1 MKFFITF
8 FTCLFIIL
16 SAFSQSKSYYFIQ
29 AQKNIELEVA
39 DSITNITWEKQN
51 ESGDFEILSGV
62 SANVYAAPTESG
74 TYRVLYHASCG
85 DIISDSIE
93 VVVYDTITEVINY
106 TQVGA
111 HHFYK
116 SGVSPKEMKVLEFEA
131 ADLLQA
137 GYSIEN
143 MALGGYFLEEFRAA
157 GVSDAELTAAGII
170 GSITDTDGKVYTWVR
185 VGEQIWM
192 AQNMAYSCETKA
204 ECRGDEC
211 LPTDI
216 KYSAETGQYYYDLLA
231 NPFGGG
237 TSFYIDCALKVCPA
251 GWHVPSEAEWNELF
265 VTVGY
270 DFTNGGVKL
279 NEELCWETDC
289 LDFSGQSAP
298 LFIGGLSGLNL
309 DYNHGLMYASL
320 ERQGEVVAYQTSTFH
335 GGWTTFIVVY
345 FTNTIQNE
353 ATNYNIQFALPLVR
367 CVKD

>member
-8 FTCLFIIL
+8 FTCLFIVL

-39 DSITNITWEKQN
+39 DSISAITWEKQN

-157 GVSDAELTAAGII
+157 GISDAELTAAGII

-192 AQNMAYSCETKA
+192 AQNMAYSCETD
-204 ECRGDEC
+204 CRWEPSTC
-211 LPTDI
+211 ASHHI
-216 KYSAETGQYYYDLLA
+216 FYSAETDEYYYTVGINPLSGGTQYYV
-231 NPFGGG
+231 
-237 TSFYIDCALKVCPA
+237 DCGIKACPD
-251 GWHVPSEAEWNELF
+251 G
-265 VTVGY
+265 
-270 DFTNGGVKL
+270 
-279 NEELCWETDC
+279 
-289 LDFSGQSAP
+289 
-298 LFIGGLSGLNL
+298 
-309 DYNHGLMYASL
+309 
-320 ERQGEVVAYQTSTFH
+320 
-335 GGWTTFIVVY
+335 
-345 FTNTIQNE
+345 
-353 ATNYNIQFALPLVR
+353 
-367 CVKD
+367 

>member
-1 MKFFITF
+1 MKFFITL
-8 FTCLFIIL
+8 FTCLLIVL

-39 DSITNITWEKQN
+39 DSISAITWEKQN
-51 ESGDFEILSGV
+51 ESGDFEILSGS

-170 GSITDTDGKVYTWVR
+170 GSITDTDGKIYTWVR

-211 LPTDI
+211 YPIDI
-216 KYSAETGQYYYDLLA
+216 TYIESKDQY
-231 NPFGGG
+231 
-237 TSFYIDCALKVCPA
+237 FYFLSRLGSIVYCDCGIAVCPE
-251 GWHVPSEAEWNELF
+251 GWHVPSRTEWVQLF
-265 VTVGY
+265 ETVGY
-270 DFTNGGVKL
+270 DFSTQALSEKDIQF
-279 NEELCWETDC
+279 CRTADCTD
-289 LDFSGQSAP
+289 FAGQSRP
-298 LFIGGLSGLNL
+298 LFIGGATGLNF
-309 DYNHGLMYASL
+309 DYDFGFIEPGSDDQL
-320 ERQGEVVAYQTSTFH
+320 GEGEWANIIMFHTSSMHRANAPLGVLFNKITEGTYFDLYS
-335 GGWTTFIVVY
+335 TT
-345 FTNTIQNE
+345 
-353 ATNYNIQFALPLVR
+353 LVR
-367 CVKD
+367 CMKD